1 MIFDL
6 LNKKIN
12 SLQDQPVV
20 ISDEMNLNYLE
31 LIEKVTSCANWLSK
45 LNIRQDEHVALVSD
59 NNPDLIIT
67 LFALWQIS
75 AVPVVLNCKLTDEEL
90 KKLIDHSKSKN
101 ILVHNDFSKRLPGLN
116 KIIFL
121 LKDKESTNEN
131 SEISIVDRN
140 KTALI
145 LYTSGTTGSPK
156 GVMLSF
162 NNLISSTESAGTFFS
177 FNHNDRW
184 LVSLPLYHIGGIQ
197 ILIRSIV
204 YGSAMIIPKSLR
216 TNDII
221 EAMGKFKPTQI
232 SLVPTVLS
240 RLIKKEIT
248 PNKEIKNVFLG
259 GGPANERLL
268 KNAVK
273 KSWNI
278 IKVYGST
285 ETSSMVSSVTIKD
298 KPDKINSAGK
308 PLGKNIIRIVD
319 ENGTPLSANMQGEI
333 IIEGDSIMKGYWDDK
348 EETNKGLINKKY
360 FTGDLG
366 FLDEEGYL
374 YVISRK
380 DNLIISGGEKINPKE
395 IEEIMLSLP
404 DIFEVC
410 VIGLEDQEWG
420 QIVAA
425 AVVRKSLSLTQE
437 QIIESLKHRL
447 ASFKIPKKLLFV
459 DKIPTTPLG
468 KVKQEEVRKLF

>member
-116 KIIFL
+116 KIIYP

-177 FNHNDRW
+177 FNHKDRW

-268 KNAVK
+268 KNA
-273 KSWNI
+273 I
-278 IKVYGST
+278 
-285 ETSSMVSSVTIKD
+285 
-298 KPDKINSAGK
+298 
-308 PLGKNIIRIVD
+308 
-319 ENGTPLSANMQGEI
+319 
-333 IIEGDSIMKGYWDDK
+333 
-348 EETNKGLINKKY
+348 
-360 FTGDLG
+360 
-366 FLDEEGYL
+366 
-374 YVISRK
+374 
-380 DNLIISGGEKINPKE
+380 
-395 IEEIMLSLP
+395 
-404 DIFEVC
+404 
-410 VIGLEDQEWG
+410 
-420 QIVAA
+420 
-425 AVVRKSLSLTQE
+425 
-437 QIIESLKHRL
+437 
-447 ASFKIPKKLLFV
+447 
-459 DKIPTTPLG
+459 
-468 KVKQEEVRKLF
+468 